1 MRKVFYVLT
10 ALAAC
15 TFLICSCSLMN
26 SEDDG
31 ADGTAGLNGTQKNIV
46 VTGVRTADTDG
57 NTIFGSGGCML
68 QVGKY
73 FYWYGEHRYS
83 SGNFKGVS
91 CYRSTDL
98 VNWENRGDI
107 LTEASSPDLN
117 PAFVERPKV
126 IYNAKTKK
134 YVLWAHRENIN
145 WDYGLAK
152 YLVAYGDSPDE
163 PFTYYESRRP
173 FDDPEFDIHDTS
185 PSDEYYGDSATGYE
199 NKTYGFMSRD
209 CTLFVDDD
217 GTAYF
222 ISSYAENTHM
232 HIYRLTDDYLSIDT
246 SYWPTDDV
254 LNAYQREAPCLFK
267 KGDYYYMITSG
278 TSGWAS
284 TQTEIQYATNLRGP
298 WSSATVISDTTKT
311 GDIAHSDR
319 SQPAYVFKLKATNGG
334 SGYTYL
340 YMGDR
345 WGPAFGGSS
354 TYDSQYVWIPLD
366 FDESDQTSVTMNF
379 SEALKVN
386 VSSGSITYPTY
397 YYIENLS
404 GYYLGNQTNVYSGQ
418 YATWLSSTPSD
429 SSDTLYNDE
438 YLYQW
443 RLVPMTNGYQLVNRW
458 STLALTANNDETL
471 SALNLISK
479 DSDNDGQWWII
490 NDVGSPCYSLE
501 NYSSGYYATTTNS
514 LTSTMDSTNCMF
526 QIPWHYVNPT
536 WDNTS
541 STLVSD
547 KNYLIVIK
555 QQSWKLIPVTE

>member
-1 MRKVFYVLT
+1 MKKMEKVFYVLT

-15 TFLICSCSLMN
+15 TFLLFSCSLMN
-26 SEDDG
+26 SNDDE
-31 ADGTAGLNGTQKNIV
+31 ADGTAGLNGTQKNIL

-98 VNWENRGDI
+98 INWENRGDI
-107 LTEASSPDLN
+107 LTESSSSDLN
-117 PAFVERPKV
+117 PAFLERPKV
-126 IYNAKTKK
+126 IYNATTKK
-134 YVLWAHRENIN
+134 YVLWAHRENID

-152 YLVAYGDSPDE
+152 YIVAYGDSPDE

-173 FDDPEFDIHDTS
+173 FDDPSFDVHDNSPESSSSTS
-185 PSDEYYGDSATGYE
+185 GYE
-199 NKTYGFMSRD
+199 NKAYGFMSRD

-222 ISSYAENTHM
+222 ISSYAENYHM
-232 HIYRLTDDYLSIDT
+232 HIYRLTADYLTIDT

-254 LNAYQREAPCLFK
+254 LNASQREAPCLFK
-267 KGDYYYMITSG
+267 NGEYYYMITSG

-284 TQTEIQYATNLRGP
+284 TQTTIQYATNLRGP
-298 WSSATVISDTTKT
+298 WSSTTVMSDTTGN

-319 SQPAYVFKLKATNGG
+319 SQPAYVFKLKATDGS

-354 TYDSQYVWIPLD
+354 TYDSQYVWIPLT
-366 FDESDQTSVTMNF
+366 FSSSDATSVTMKF

-386 VSSGSITYPTY
+386 TSTGTVSHPTY
-397 YYIENLS
+397 YYIENQY

-418 YATWLSSTPSD
+418 YSTWSSTTPAD
-429 SSDTLYNDE
+429 DTTTLYDDR

-443 RLVPMTNGYQLVNRW
+443 RIVPMTNGYQLVNRW
-458 STLALTANNDETL
+458 SALALTANDDSPL
-471 SALNLISK
+471 SALNLITK
-479 DSDNDGQWWII
+479 DSDNDGQWWEISDI
-490 NDVGSPCYSLE
+490 GTPYYSLK
-501 NYSSGYYATTTNS
+501 NYSSGYYATTTNGS
-514 LTSTMDSTNCMF
+514 TSTMNSTNCLF
-526 QIPWHYVNPT
+526 QIAWKYRDPT
-536 WDNTS
+536 WV
-541 STLVSD
+541 STTLGYD
-547 KNYLIVIK
+547 ALYLAVIK